1 MAAIGTCW
9 EAGSWTDGVWAA
21 DTWVNAGGIA
31 TEFGDLTGPFVA
43 YVDGLRDAAAEPPA
57 LESTTLVSNDEDAV
71 VAAVG
76 PWDDRNT
83 LYARHV
89 T

>member
-9 EAGSWTDGVWAA
+9 EAGSWTDDVWAV
-21 DTWVNAGGIA
+21 DTWANAVSIPA
-31 TEFGDLTGPFVA
+31 EFRDLTGLYMV
-43 YVDGLRDAAAEPPA
+43 YVDGLRDAAAVPPT
-57 LESTTLVSNDEDAV
+57 LESTTLVSNDEDIV